1 MSRYVI
7 AKETWGLAAHPRWE
21 RASKDLPDAE
31 HVHLTRHPDGTYT
44 AVPMRRL
51 TTIDAEGCGALVWD
65 DTFDSDTDTAWTDAP
80 VEDQP

>member
-44 AVPMRRL
+44 AVPMLEFNWRER
-51 TTIDAEGCGALVWD
+51 
-65 DTFDSDTDTAWTDAP
+65 TADELRGDWWVDAP
-80 VEDQP
+80 VGDR

>member
-1 MSRYVI
+1 MS
-7 AKETWGLAAHPRWE
+7 PRFLIVRRTNPSRGYYKNRDVLE
-21 RASKDLPDAE
+21 LPPGDH
-31 HVHLTRHPDGTYT
+31 HVTVDEDGTVT

>member
-44 AVPMRRL
+44 AVPMLEFNWRER
-51 TTIDAEGCGALVWD
+51 
-65 DTFDSDTDTAWTDAP
+65 TADELRGDWWVDAP